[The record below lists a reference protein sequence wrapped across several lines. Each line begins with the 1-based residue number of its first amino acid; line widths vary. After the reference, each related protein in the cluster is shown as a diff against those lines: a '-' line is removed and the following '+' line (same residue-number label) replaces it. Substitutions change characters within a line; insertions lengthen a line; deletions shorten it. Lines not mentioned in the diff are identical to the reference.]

1 MLKRKKTSTS
11 VSYVSSIKKRLFWF
25 VTTILAIWALSY
37 FSIYRLQYNLHEM
50 DRHADKFH
58 LKTLHHLDLINKEL
72 TQITNEALKYEIR
85 SIKDD
90 TPAPILTYYS
100 PSTSRHLIASQW
112 QEIKTLHE
120 AFHTHTEFDQTFR
133 RVERQWRLLNKEL
146 LLITSTQKTDFQS
159 IFEDTQPFQLSINQ
173 LRKLHFNNYKKIT
186 GDMLGQKRTVQIF
199 TAILIISVISFGGAA
214 IIFLFR
220 AISKAAVEQDK
231 SSQAIAQKERSLSNA
246 QRIAKIGSWTFDISK
261 KEFQLTAQAAHI
273 CGLAVNKDK
282 YTYQQIIQ
290 RISNADRR
298 LIKKAFLDI
307 LKNEKEIG
315 VVIRFRVNDENIK
328 YAQILGEI
336 EHASS
341 TNKFLI
347 NGTIQDI
354 TERKFSEKNINKFSS
369 ALAQTADAIMI
380 TNREGVIEYVNSAF
394 ESISGYTRNE
404 ALGNT
409 PRILKSGEQ
418 KSEIYE
424 LLWNTLLSGDVFTE
438 VLLNRRKDGTIY
450 YEEKTI
456 SPLKD
461 EHGEITHFISA
472 GKDITERMQNQERMH
487 YLAHH
492 DVLTKLPNRMLF
504 SERLNHSIDLAR
516 RNKLRTAVLFID
528 LDRFKNINDTL
539 GHRAGDQLIQTV
551 SSRLL
556 ETIRKGDTVARIGGD
571 EFAVILEEVESAEA
585 VQPISDKILRAITRP
600 INIENNELF
609 VSASVGISVFPLDGE
624 DGESLLKH
632 ADTAMYQAK
641 ERGRNNYQF
650 YSRDMSIRVNQRL
663 ALETDLHRALDAHE
677 YEAFYQPQY
686 NLETKQII
694 SMEAL
699 IRWNHPSRGIVSP
712 AGFIPTLEET
722 GLIIKVGQWMLW
734 TAAIHAKAI
743 NHKNQRNIRVSV
755 NLSARQ
761 FSAPNLIEDI
771 QRLLSETGVNPSH
784 LEFEITESAIMQ
796 DAESALNIL
805 KEIKSMGIRLAI
817 DDFGTGYSSLAY
829 LKRFPIDT
837 LKIDRSF
844 IADTPHDPEDVMI
857 VKAIIALSHNLNV
870 EVIAEGVES
879 SLQAE
884 FLKDCGCDIGQGY
897 YFNAPLPAREINHV
911 LRNKEGVNPSVVN
924 LNLSR

>member
-1 MLKRKKTSTS
+1 M
-11 VSYVSSIKKRLFWF
+11 
-25 VTTILAIWALSY
+25 
-37 FSIYRLQYNLHEM
+37 
-50 DRHADKFH
+50 HADKFH
-58 LKTLHHLDLINKEL
+58 LKSIHHLDLINQEL
-72 TQITNEALKYEIR
+72 AQLTNEVLKDEL
-85 SIKDD
+85 SSLKDD
-90 TPAPILTYYS
+90 TPAPVLTYYS
-100 PSTSRHLIASQW
+100 PSTSRYLIAAQW
-112 QEIKTLHE
+112 QEVKILHE
-120 AFHTHTEFDQTFR
+120 AYHHHTEFDQTFT
-133 RVERQWRLLNKEL
+133 RVDRQWRLLNKEL
-146 LLITSTQKTDFQS
+146 LLITSIQNTNFRS
-159 IFEDTQPFQLSINQ
+159 IPEDTQPFQLSINQ
-173 LRKLHFNNYKKIT
+173 LRKLHFNSYKSIT
-186 GDMLGQKRTVQIF
+186 EDMLEQKKTVQIF
-199 TAILIISVISFGGAA
+199 TALLVISVITFGGAA
-214 IIFLFR
+214 VVFLFR
-220 AISKAAVEQDK
+220 AISKAAVEQEN
-231 SSQAIAQKERSLSNA
+231 SSQEIAQKERGLSNA
-246 QRIAKIGSWTFDISK
+246 QRIAKMGSWTYDISK
-261 KEFQLTAQAAHI
+261 KELHLTAQAAHI
-273 CGLAVNKDK
+273 CGLAANKDK

-290 RISNADRR
+290 RVSNADRR
-298 LIKKAFLDI
+298 LIKKAFIDI

-315 VVIRFRVNDENIK
+315 VVVRFLGNDENIK
-328 YAQILGEI
+328 YAHILGEI
-336 EHASS
+336 ERPLF
-341 TNKFLI
+341 TNAFSI

-354 TERKFSEKNINKFSS
+354 TERIVSEKDINKFSI

-380 TNREGVIEYVNSAF
+380 TNREGVIEYVNAAF

-418 KSEIYE
+418 KTEIYE
-424 LLWNTLLSGDVFTE
+424 QLWNTLLCGDVFTE

-461 EHGEITHFISA
+461 EHGEITHFISS
-472 GKDITERMQNQERMH
+472 GKDITERMQNQERLH

-539 GHRAGDQLIQTV
+539 GHGAGDQLIQTV
-551 SSRLL
+551 SRRLQ

-571 EFAVILEEVESAEA
+571 EFAIILEEVESAEA

-624 DGESLLKH
+624 DGESLLKY

-650 YSRDMSIRVNQRL
+650 YSRDMSIRVNKRL
-663 ALETDLHRALDAHE
+663 ALETDLHRALEAHE
-677 YEAFYQPQY
+677 FEAYYQPQY
-686 NLETKQII
+686 HLKTKHII
-694 SMEAL
+694 GIEAL

-712 AGFIPTLEET
+712 DDFIPALEET
-722 GLIIKVGQWMLW
+722 GMIIKVGQWMLW

-771 QRLLSETGVNPSH
+771 QRLLYESGVNPSH

-805 KEIKSMGIRLAI
+805 REIKSMGIRLAI

-844 IADTPHDPEDVMI
+844 IADTPHDSEDVTI
-857 VKAIIALSHNLNV
+857 VKAIIALSHNLNLDV
-870 EVIAEGVES
+870 VAEGVES

-897 YFNAPLPAREINHV
+897 FFNRPLPASEINHI

-924 LNLSR
+924 LNLST